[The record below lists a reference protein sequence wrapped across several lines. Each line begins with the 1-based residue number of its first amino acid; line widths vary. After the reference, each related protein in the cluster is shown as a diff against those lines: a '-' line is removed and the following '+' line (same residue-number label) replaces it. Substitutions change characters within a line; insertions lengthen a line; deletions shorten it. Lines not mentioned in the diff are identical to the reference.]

1 MTKQGKKTELTLAAR
16 TLYPYFSSGLFQA
29 GVLAVLALAPLAYMR
44 EVYGP
49 VLNARNNETL
59 LIVTLLLIFLVSIY
73 GFIDWS
79 RSRVLYAAAMRLDE
93 ILSQRIFNAVFKG
106 NLLGHP
112 LSKSALS
119 DFQGIKQF
127 LASPA
132 MSALLDAPF
141 ATLFLVLTFL
151 IHPLIGVLAFAGAL
165 LAFIVA
171 YFTEREVRDSM
182 QAAFKAATESRDEL
196 SEIAKNAQVVQAM
209 GMTASI
215 WSRWQRQHERFL
227 EGQSSASAKQSLGQ
241 SASKVVM
248 LLQGSIVLGV
258 GTFLY
263 LIGILPIESAVMLII
278 AKLLGGLAMKPLL
291 QLIGSWKLVVGARDQ
306 FLRLETFLQE
316 IPEKQTSMP
325 LPTPSGQLAVSQLT
339 VRPPRLKYP
348 TLRDVSFQ
356 LKAGSLLAVI
366 GPSGS
371 GKSTLARAL
380 VGLWQPLAGSVRLD
394 GVEISKWD
402 KEELGPFLGYLPQD
416 VELFEGTISENIA
429 RFGVADTEELSLA
442 IQRAGL
448 QEVVGINPEGLSMQ
462 IGQEGQRLSG
472 GQKQR
477 VGLARAIYGRPR
489 LVVLDEPN
497 ANLDE
502 AGDMQLAS
510 TLQQLKREGCTI
522 IVISH
527 KKSILKV
534 SDYLLVLDQGAP
546 KLFGPTT
553 AVLEKMRESI
563 KALGKQIPPEQPSAV
578 ESGTAP
584 AGPPLTA
591 PAGGAA

>member
-1 MTKQGKKTELTLAAR
+1 MTKQGKKTELLLATRA
-16 TLYPYFSSGLFQA
+16 LYPYVSLGLFQA
-29 GVLAVLALAPLAYMR
+29 GALAVLALAPLAYMR

-49 VLNARNNETL
+49 VLNARSNETL
-59 LIVTLLLIFLVSIY
+59 LVVTLLLVFLVSIY
-73 GFIDWS
+73 GLIDWS
-79 RSRVLYAAAMRLDE
+79 RSRALYAASMRLDE
-93 ILSQRIFNAVFKG
+93 LLSQRVFNAVFRG

-112 LSKSALS
+112 LSKNALS

-127 LASPA
+127 LAAPA

-151 IHPLIGVLAFAGAL
+151 IHPLIGALAFAGAL

-171 YFTEREVRDSM
+171 YLTEREVRGSM

-196 SEIAKNAQVVQAM
+196 ATIAKNAQAIQAM
-209 GMTASI
+209 GMTANI
-215 WSRWQRQHERFL
+215 WGRWQRQHESFL
-227 EGQSSASAKQSLGQ
+227 EEQSYASAKQSLGQ

-258 GTFLY
+258 GTFLF
-263 LIGILPIESAVMLII
+263 LIGILPLESAVMLII

-291 QLIGSWKLVVGARDQ
+291 QLISSWKLVVSARDQ
-306 FLRLETFLQE
+306 FARLDAFLQE
-316 IPEKQTSMP
+316 VPEKQASMS
-325 LPTPSGQLAVSQLT
+325 LPVPCGQLSVSQLT
-339 VRPPRLKYP
+339 VRPPRAKYP

-371 GKSTLARAL
+371 GKSTLAKAL

-416 VELFEGTISENIA
+416 IELFEGTIGENIA
-429 RFGVADTEELSLA
+429 RFGNANPQDLSLA
-442 IQRAGL
+442 LQRAGL
-448 QEVVGINPEGLSMQ
+448 QDVVSENLEGLDTP

-477 VGLARAIYGRPR
+477 VGLARAIYGCPR
-489 LVVLDEPN
+489 LVILDEPN

-502 AGDMQLAS
+502 AGDLQLS
-510 TLQQLKREGCTI
+510 TTLQQLKQEGCTVV
-522 IVISH
+522 VISH

-534 SDYLLVLDQGAP
+534 SDLLLVLDQGAP

-563 KALGKQIPPEQPSAV
+563 KALGPQTPKEQPAAV
-578 ESGTAP
+578 RSDVLQ
-584 AGPPLTA
+584 AGPPLSA
-591 PAGGAA
+591 PAGGAL